1 MASGRIE
8 LEFGGKYTAG
18 EMFKQADNDV
28 KAVGKS
34 MKDMGGAAGSVA
46 NTIAESFGG
55 KVNGTLKTS
64 IGVFQEMARGGIWGA
79 MASAVNATVSFIVDK
94 FKEAKEQAKALGQAI
109 DEQVVKRFKSS
120 IDETTKNYSE
130 VRKEIDRTT
139 KEADAL
145 LGALNGK
152 VADTAKIK
160 IAQLHVETLQKIT
173 DATSE
178 AGKKV
183 VEAQEAHQVVL
194 IKHYAAIDQAT
205 NAMHAAQKKQTAA
218 TERVAGAEEALAETK
233 TAQEKLEK
241 QFTRLIQ
248 RRGDLQGMIAKLTA
262 QSYLSEENAKEVADR
277 LTRERE
283 RLANLEKDNA
293 EVFAQLAKGRE
304 LIAQREDDLAA
315 AEIALTAANREVTA
329 TTRKVDVAKQE
340 LEAASKD
347 SYAKLKAE
355 QAALDKE
362 RIASEEA
369 AKAKAREAAQSLVIE
384 KIKAHAAEKDIE
396 YAEYVE
402 IATKALDAGISA
414 ENTLNIVRARYRA
427 NLAEAAEAAK
437 TAAAGGK
444 AGGDLVKS
452 IAEGV
457 GKGMKGTVVN
467 VNSDGVGS
475 GVDQSDEVIT
485 LGGLQR
491 DVRDEQRKARDH
503 LDAVNQ
509 SSAAMQAYLK
519 GEMSPEVAAKFE
531 EKMKANGWTIEDFG
545 VMTEKALKAQL
556 LTHTQALEQQ
566 NAILDIQERLKKL
579 GLG

>member
-18 EMFKQADNDV
+18 EMFKQADADA
-28 KAVGKS
+28 KKIGKS

-120 IDETTKNYSE
+120 IDETTKNYGE

-152 VADTAKIK
+152 VADAAKIQVAK
-160 IAQLHVETLQKIT
+160 LHVETLQKIT

-183 VEAQEAHQVVL
+183 VEAQEAVTATAL
-194 IKHYAAIDQAT
+194 KHNAAIDQAT
-205 NAMHAAQKKQTAA
+205 NAMHAAQTKQTAA
-218 TERVAGAEEALAETK
+218 TDRVAAAEDALAETK

-241 QFTRLIQ
+241 QFVRLVQ
-248 RRGDLQGMIAKLTA
+248 RRTDLQNMITKLTA

-277 LTRERE
+277 LTHERE
-283 RLANLEKDNA
+283 LLANLEKDNA

-304 LIAQREDDLAA
+304 LVAQREDDLAA
-315 AEIALTAANREVTA
+315 AEAALTAAGREVTA
-329 TTRKVDVAKQE
+329 TTRKVGVAEQE
-340 LEAASKD
+340 REAAIKE
-347 SYAKLKAE
+347 ATGKLHEA
-355 QAALDKE
+355 QAALDAE

-384 KIKAHAAEKDIE
+384 KIKAYAAEKDIE

-402 IATKALDAGISA
+402 LASKAMSEGYSA
-414 ENTLNIVRARYRA
+414 ETALNLVRARYRA

-467 VNSDGVGS
+467 VNPGQLGS

-485 LGGLQR
+485 LAGLQR
-491 DVRDEQRKARDH
+491 EVRNDGRKSRDH

-519 GEMSPEVAAKFE
+519 GQMSPEVAAKFE
-531 EKMKANGWTIEDFG
+531 EKMKANGMTMKDFG

-566 NAILDIQERLKKL
+566 KAILDMQERLKKL